1 MMRDVGSYFE
11 AVSKE
16 LRPILV
22 AVNKMKEK
30 EAREARAAKKL
41 IFEEEKRARI
51 LAGYANS
58 NPERK
63 KRC

>member
-22 AVNKMKEK
+22 AVNKLKEK
-30 EAREARAAKKL
+30 EAREARAAEKL
-41 IFEEEKRARI
+41 IFEGEKRARN